1 MTQTTTATMSN
12 SLSSSSFST
21 SAGEARSLP
30 RPRIN
35 NDTRGAPSPDL
46 AAAQPSLAAG
56 SHSLRATPK
65 KKKIKY
71 DALWNTRYQELVDYK
86 AQHGVSFA
94 HIVLVTTL
102 PCRLN
107 KHFVLHTELPCT
119 KRVQAE
125 PQTW

>member
-35 NDTRGAPSPDL
+35 DDTRGAPAPDL

-56 SHSLRATPK
+56 SLLRATPK
-65 KKKIKY
+65 KKKIKE

-107 KHFVLHTELPCT
+107 KHFFLHTELPCT
-119 KRVQAE
+119 MGVQAE
-125 PQTW
+125 PQTC